1 MMDRAEREKAVDWFA
16 EQVKTR
22 LREPNNEAKSSWR
35 EDTLYDLLSKLKR
48 EANALRA
55 ELRSEDE
62 GLNYD
67 AIISEAADVSAYSMM
82 IADVA
87 RILKD

>member
-1 MMDRAEREKAVDWFA
+1 MDRAEREKVVDWFA
-16 EQVKTR
+16 EQVKAK
-22 LREPNNEAKSSWR
+22 LREPRNEDKGSWR

-48 EANALRA
+48 EANELRA

-67 AIISEAADVSAYSMM
+67 AIISEAVDVSAFSMM

>member
-1 MMDRAEREKAVDWFA
+1 MMDRTEREKAVDWFA
-16 EQVKTR
+16 ERVKLK
-22 LREPNNEAKSSWR
+22 LREPRNEAKGSWR

-48 EANALRA
+48 EANELRA

-87 RILKD
+87 RILKG